1 MDKAASIFIDVF
13 TKNPLTVTLAV
24 LGVICVGLAIIG
36 RIPPMDIMG
45 VRAIL
50 LGAFGFTLIVVSIGL
65 AWLLTPSSASVAT
78 QPQSVPVVVATVPQ
92 PSSQPTFTLYTIPT
106 VAQQQ
111 TARPAITPVVAT
123 TQSTARFHFI
133 SLQGLGTP
141 ESGNLGV
148 QAGTRNLAN
157 VDFEIGWLATTHSEG
172 DPDSPKT
179 IAVNVQPSIPNVS
192 KVYFLLQAS
201 WGVGPSKEF
210 GSILLFF
217 ADGRTIREPL
227 TLAYNI
233 RDWSDV
239 NRPLTALNAQQAW
252 QGVGWDGRTKGVV
265 DMLTINVPSDYRQT
279 QLVRV
284 EVRDESLEKLNSPDP
299 GIHLW
304 AITAE

>member
-1 MDKAASIFIDVF
+1 M
-13 TKNPLTVTLAV
+13 T
-24 LGVICVGLAIIG
+24 
-36 RIPPMDIMG
+36 
-45 VRAIL
+45 
-50 LGAFGFTLIVVSIGL
+50 
-65 AWLLTPSSASVAT
+65 T
-78 QPQSVPVVVATVPQ
+78 QPTS
-92 PSSQPTFTLYTIPT
+92 
-106 VAQQQ
+106 
-111 TARPAITPVVAT
+111 
-123 TQSTARFHFI
+123 RFHFI
-133 SLQGLGTP
+133 SLQGLGKP

-157 VDFEIGWLATTHSEG
+157 VDFEIGWVATTQSEG

-179 IAVNVQPSIPNVS
+179 IAVNVQPSISNVS

-210 GSILLFF
+210 GSMVLFF
-217 ADGRTIREPL
+217 ADGRTTKEPL

-239 NRPLTALNAQQAW
+239 NRPLTAPNAQQAW

-265 DMLTINVPSDYRQT
+265 DMLTISVPNDYRQT

-284 EVRDESLEKLNSPDP
+284 EVRDESAEKLNSPDP